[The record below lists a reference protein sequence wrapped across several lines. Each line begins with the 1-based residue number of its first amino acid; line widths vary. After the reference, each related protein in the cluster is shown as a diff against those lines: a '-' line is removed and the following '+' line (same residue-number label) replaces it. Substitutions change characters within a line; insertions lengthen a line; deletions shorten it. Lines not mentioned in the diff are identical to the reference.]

1 MSDLI
6 RREDALDAFEKKC
19 TLNCTDRNG
28 IYDGKIRTAIMYE
41 GVMEI
46 LNNIPSAEPEE
57 EVFEWCHDCK
67 EYDQEKHCCHRW
79 TKVIRQTVEEM
90 KTNWRWI
97 PVTERLPEEDKDVLV
112 FGVEAISNEY
122 VYGVKRLDVDTWRPI
137 SAPSIRWIA
146 WMPLPEA
153 YRGE

>member
-1 MSDLI
+1 MSDIISRQTAIDMLKNMMQDCFP
-6 RREDALDAFEKKC
+6 EAEEELDAVVTTVRE
-19 TLNCTDRNG
+19 
-28 IYDGKIRTAIMYE
+28 
-41 GVMEI
+41 
-46 LNNIPSAEPEE
+46 IPSAEPEPE
-57 EVFEWCHDCK
+57 EFEWCSRGESPCK

-79 TKVIRQTVEEM
+79 TKVIRRTVEEM
-90 KTNWRWI
+90 KTNWRWT

-146 WMPLPEA
+146 WMSLPEA